1 MKTTHWLTAVQEKI
15 LEEIKRLPRSE
26 QLREALLW
34 RGFLAHQ
41 DDGRIRLVRIAE
53 KTDAADIASL
63 GLLAGVIVKTIE
75 GGEWCAEIE
84 WAHAQEGRGNA
95 IRSILDLPSPI
106 GMTSINKHDAFGWHF
121 PAQELDLGVALLA
134 RGMMRLGLHTIIS
147 GHGSAER
154 CMLYIE
160 YENHSLG
167 MEFRRRFYAQW
178 VQQMPNSGGVTFTS
192 EVFRGTKLVFGAET
206 DDAEEAFARFR
217 AAQVLGREIH
227 NGLLGGLSL
236 NPPALSLDEARRQ
249 VRQLLEE

>member
-1 MKTTHWLTAVQEKI
+1 MKTTHWLNAVQEKI

-53 KTDAADIASL
+53 ITDAADIASL

-160 YENHSLG
+160 YENHPLG
-167 MEFRRRFYAQW
+167 MEFRRRFDAQW
-178 VQQMPNSGGVTFTS
+178 VNQMPALGDFGAPKI
-192 EVFRGTKLVFGAET
+192 EFGAET

-249 VRQLLEE
+249 VRKLLEE